1 MIEEEGPFTKEDIDL
16 DDWKR
21 RARGVNA
28 AIRVLQIE
36 AEGQKAS
43 RFTTLT
49 GKLASKKLN
58 TGSSH
63 SIS

>member
-1 MIEEEGPFTKEDIDL
+1 MIEQEGPFTKEDVDL

-36 AEGQKAS
+36 AKAPKSS
-43 RFTTLT
+43 RLTNLT
-49 GKLASKKLN
+49 GKLTSKKLN

-63 SIS
+63 SVS